1 MFLKFILNPQKTKNL
16 KDTAHYFWDFY
27 QEKLATKFNKIL
39 WWALWVGDPRNFHNS
54 FFVKNHYFNLNAF
67 KVLQNEWK
75 KNLLKKDASHLKITW
90 HSKRQ
95 KRKKRKMKK
104 TQTTAIFF
112 FYFYFFVLKNLYFVE
127 TYRKKLSLC
136 YYICIA
142 VFPTWQ
148 VIGNAVNA
156 VLRPKILGNRLGI
169 LT

>member
-1 MFLKFILNPQKTKNL
+1 
-16 KDTAHYFWDFY
+16 
-27 QEKLATKFNKIL
+27 
-39 WWALWVGDPRNFHNS
+39 
-54 FFVKNHYFNLNAF
+54 
-67 KVLQNEWK
+67 
-75 KNLLKKDASHLKITW
+75 
-90 HSKRQ
+90 
-95 KRKKRKMKK
+95 MKK

-112 FYFYFFVLKNLYFVE
+112 FYFYFFVLKILYFVE

-142 VFPTWQ
+142 VFFTWQ